1 MNTKL
6 TPNELARFFDHTLLK
21 PYATEDDFRLFC
33 ETCAKYQFAMAAIN
47 PSAVKFCKQILG
59 GTSVH
64 VGAAIGF
71 PLGQNT
77 IETKKFET
85 ADAIQNGSDEIDY
98 VINITQLKAK
108 NFEYIEQE
116 MRSVVDQCKSR
127 NIISKVIFE
136 TCYLTLEDKKN
147 LFQIVRNVRPD
158 FVKTSTGFG
167 SNGATIEDIALMVE
181 NVGDICKIKA
191 SGGIRTLDL
200 VLQLIDMGV
209 SRIGCSS
216 SAQIVDEY
224 RKSL

>member
-1 MNTKL
+1 MEVL
-6 TPNELARFFDHTLLK
+6 FFPHLHIYELYLHQFLIHSRFHILSNLQLHN
-21 PYATEDDFRLFC
+21 A
-33 ETCAKYQFAMAAIN
+33 QFALLN
-47 PSAVKFCKQILG
+47 SFFY
-59 GTSVH
+59 VH
-64 VGAAIGF
+64 VHIHM
-71 PLGQNT
+71 
-77 IETKKFET
+77 
-85 ADAIQNGSDEIDY
+85 
-98 VINITQLKAK
+98 NIHLKAK

-116 MRSVVDQCKSR
+116 MHSVVDQCKSR

-167 SNGATIEDIALMVE
+167 SNGATVEDIALMVE

-191 SGGIRTLDL
+191 SGGIRTLDM

-224 RKSL
+224 RNSL